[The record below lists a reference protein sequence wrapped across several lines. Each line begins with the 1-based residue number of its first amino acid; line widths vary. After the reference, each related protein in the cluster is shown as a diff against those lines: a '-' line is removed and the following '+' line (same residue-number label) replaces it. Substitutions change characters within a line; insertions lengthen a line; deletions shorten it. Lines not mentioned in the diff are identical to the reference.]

1 MQFIIRTLKGEFGL
15 LKTFWLGLI
24 LCGAL
29 ISVISHNLEDYVWF
43 AYHSQDEVIAAIM
56 QWAIIALELLL
67 IAIAVSVIFAS
78 FYDRKPNYKGWLASI
93 IAAIII
99 ASSVAT
105 IIETTTSIRNKGQ
118 SYGWPMGRD
127 HRSFGRFGQ
136 FHFMVDRLMNNAVIH
151 ELQFTITTIHSP
163 DDAPYD
169 SQDDNSLPAGIEMLN
184 EDEAREICR
193 HLFFIHHPSIKGL
206 TITTTNEDGQKRG
219 LHLAQEDCRR

>member
-43 AYHSQDEVIAAIM
+43 AYHSQDAIIATIM
-56 QWAIIALELLL
+56 QGTIIALELLL

-136 FHFMVDRLMNNAVIH
+136 FHFMIDRLMNNAVIH
-151 ELQFTITTIHSP
+151 ELQFTITTIHSA
-163 DDAPYD
+163 DN
-169 SQDDNSLPAGIEMLN
+169 NSLPEGVEMLN
-184 EDEAREICR
+184 EEEANEICR

-206 TITTTNEDGQKRG
+206 TITTTNEEGQKRG
-219 LHLAQEDCRR
+219 LYLAQEDCRK

>member
-1 MQFIIRTLKGEFGL
+1 MRFIIRAFKGEFGL

-43 AYHSQDEVIAAIM
+43 AYHSQDAIVAVIM
-56 QWAIIALELLL
+56 QWLIIALELLL
-67 IAIAVSVIFAS
+67 ITIAVSVIFAS
-78 FYDRKPNYKGWLASI
+78 FYDRQPNYKGWLASI
-93 IAAIII
+93 IATIII

-105 IIETTTSIRNKGQ
+105 IIETTTSIRNDGQ

-151 ELQFTITTIHSP
+151 ELEFTITTIHNP
-163 DDAPYD
+163 DN
-169 SQDDNSLPAGIEMLN
+169 NSLPAGIEVLN
-184 EDEAREICR
+184 DEEASEICR

-219 LHLAQEDCRR
+219 LHLRQEDCRR